1 MAQSLEPL
9 EDLEDLNNVLMG
21 PGSFMPEKEI
31 AHSLPLKRRKAEPDV
46 SLPKWIWYVIPPVL
60 LLAILVI
67 LLVSRHW

>member
-21 PGSFMPEKEI
+21 PGSFAPEKDI
-31 AHSLPLKRRKAEPDV
+31 SLPLKRRKAEPDV

-60 LLAILVI
+60 VVAILVI

>member
-1 MAQSLEPL
+1 
-9 EDLEDLNNVLMG
+9 
-21 PGSFMPEKEI
+21 
-31 AHSLPLKRRKAEPDV
+31 LKRRKAEPDV